1 MCCLVAG
8 NSEILIACFFFMSST
23 VFGNQ
28 IRLRRY
34 HFDLQQLNQINSWPF
49 FHMGKISVPYDFLSR
64 FTQEDRILVGPRKQ
78 GQYVYKQDSL
88 LTDQVWNIVVNL
100 QHV

>member
-8 NSEILIACFFFMSST
+8 NSEISIVFFFYECSA
-23 VFGNQ
+23 
-28 IRLRRY
+28 IKLLRRY
-34 HFDLQQLNQINSWPF
+34 HFDLQQLNKINSWPS
-49 FHMGKISVPYDFLSR
+49 FHMGKFSVSYDLLSR
-64 FTQEDRILVGPRKQ
+64 CFTQEDRILVGPRKQ